1 MKRNQ
6 RGFTIV
12 ELVIVI
18 AVIAILAAVLIPTF
32 TSLINKANISADQQA
47 VRQMNTALAIDEA
60 ENGRAETVEQALDVL
75 NKAGYKAN
83 EYIALADGYQFYWDQ
98 STNRV
103 VLYNNNGNKI
113 EYPED
118 AAEKYKDYKDE
129 FSLNFKT
136 LNINEYV
143 TLDKTPSGSP
153 IDSAEALKEVL
164 KSAAT
169 FQTVKIAG
177 DISMTAAEFQ
187 ANYSES
193 KSTNIDLNEKTL
205 SLTNSDLIISDDNKV
220 TLTNGSVNGSFSV
233 SGAGRL
239 SLDQVKVTGFVG
251 DDGVWIGG
259 EAAEIIIKDS
269 EIIVENGFGIN
280 TNASSSENYGVNG
293 TISDSVIKTTK
304 GKDGTDDNLAVLLN
318 VRGSL
323 TFENCDIEGGR
334 QAVVC
339 RAGTATF
346 RNCRIN
352 GRGWIPTP
360 DYDQNEY
367 NRSLEEYSWDQGN
380 RLTTGVIV
388 MGAKQSASSGYIGDA
403 VVNLYDC
410 IITGENNAP
419 LVYLAGTGKP
429 STATRLNWS
438 GGTQLTVGENL
449 RYFRYLTVEKGTV
462 VCKAGD
468 ILVNGTA
475 INADAQNWA
484 AA

>member
-187 ANYSES
+187 ANYSET

-205 SLTNSDLIISDDNKV
+205 SLTGNSLQIVDDNKV
-220 TLTNGSVNGSFSV
+220 TLTNGSVNGSLSV

-239 SLDQVKVTGFVG
+239 SLDQVEVTGLSG
-251 DDGVWIGG
+251 NYGVWIGG
-259 EAAEIIIKDS
+259 EAAEINIKDS
-269 EIIVENGFGIN
+269 VIVGDVYGIT
-280 TNASSSENYGVNG
+280 TNAGTAANYGVNG
-293 TISDSVIKTTK
+293 TISGTVIKTEETES
-304 GKDGTDDNLAVLLN
+304 DDNTAILLN

-352 GRGWIPTP
+352 GRGWIPDSSNTSEYP
-360 DYDQNEY
+360 YSQEQNA
-367 NRSLEEYSWDQGN
+367 WGDGN
-380 RLTTGVIV
+380 RVATAAIT
-388 MGAKQSASSGYIGDA
+388 MGAKQAAGSSTGGYIGDA
-403 VVNLYDC
+403 VINLYNC
-410 IITGENNAP
+410 TVTSENGVP
-419 LVYLAGTGKP
+419 LVYLAGTGKL

>member
-103 VLYNNNGNKI
+103 VLYTNNGNKI

-153 IDSAEALKEVL
+153 IDSAAALKEVL

-169 FQTVKIAG
+169 FQTIKIAG

-187 ANYSES
+187 ANYSET

-220 TLTNGSVNGSFSV
+220 TLTNGSVNGSLRV
-233 SGAGRL
+233 LGAGRL
-239 SLDQVKVTGFVG
+239 SLDQVKVTGRPNEL
-251 DDGVWIGG
+251 GVWIGG

-269 EIIVENGFGIN
+269 EIVGDVYGI
-280 TNASSSENYGVNG
+280 TTSAETAANYGVNG
-293 TISDSVIKTTK
+293 TISGTVIKTEETES
-304 GKDGTDDNLAVLLN
+304 DDNTAILLN
-318 VRGSL
+318 VRGAL

-352 GRGWIPTP
+352 GRGWIPDSSNTSEYP
-360 DYDQNEY
+360 YSQEQNA
-367 NRSLEEYSWDQGN
+367 WGDGN
-380 RLTTGVIV
+380 RVATAAIT
-388 MGAKQSASSGYIGDA
+388 MGAKQAAGSSTGGYIGDA
-403 VVNLYDC
+403 VINLYNC
-410 IITGENNAP
+410 TVTSENGVP

>member
-187 ANYSES
+187 ANYSET

-205 SLTNSDLIISDDNKV
+205 SLTGNSLQIVDDNKV
-220 TLTNGSVNGSFSV
+220 TLTNGSVNGSLSV

-239 SLDQVKVTGFVG
+239 SLDQVEVTGLSG
-251 DDGVWIGG
+251 NYGVWIGG
-259 EAAEIIIKDS
+259 EAAEINIKDS
-269 EIIVENGFGIN
+269 VIVGDVYGIT
-280 TNASSSENYGVNG
+280 TNAGTAANYGVNG
-293 TISDSVIKTTK
+293 TISGTVIKTEETES
-304 GKDGTDDNLAVLLN
+304 DDNTAILLN
-318 VRGSL
+318 VRGAL

-352 GRGWIPTP
+352 GRGWIPDSSNTSEYP
-360 DYDQNEY
+360 YSQEQNA
-367 NRSLEEYSWDQGN
+367 WGDGN
-380 RLTTGVIV
+380 RVATAAIT
-388 MGAKQSASSGYIGDA
+388 MGAKQAAGSSTGGYIGDA
-403 VVNLYDC
+403 VINLYNC
-410 IITGENNAP
+410 TVTSENGVP
-419 LVYLAGTGKP
+419 LVYLAGTGKL

>member
-187 ANYSES
+187 ANYSET

-220 TLTNGSVNGSFSV
+220 TLTNGSVNGSLRV
-233 SGAGRL
+233 LGAGRL
-239 SLDQVKVTGFVG
+239 SLDQVKVTGRPNEL
-251 DDGVWIGG
+251 GVWIGG

-269 EIIVENGFGIN
+269 EIVGDVYGI
-280 TNASSSENYGVNG
+280 TTSAETAANYGVNG
-293 TISDSVIKTTK
+293 TISGTVIKTEETES
-304 GKDGTDDNLAVLLN
+304 DDNTAILLN
-318 VRGSL
+318 VRGAL

-352 GRGWIPTP
+352 GRGWIPDSSNTSEYP
-360 DYDQNEY
+360 YSQEQNA
-367 NRSLEEYSWDQGN
+367 WGDGN
-380 RLTTGVIV
+380 RVATAAIT
-388 MGAKQSASSGYIGDA
+388 MGAKQAAGSSTGGYIGDA
-403 VVNLYDC
+403 VINLYNC
-410 IITGENNAP
+410 TVTSENGVP
-419 LVYLAGTGKP
+419 LVYLAGTGKL

-449 RYFRYLTVEKGTV
+449 RYFRFLTVEKGTV

>member
-12 ELVIVI
+12 ELAIVI

-187 ANYSES
+187 ANYSET

-205 SLTNSDLIISDDNKV
+205 SLTGNSLQIVDDNKV
-220 TLTNGSVNGSFSV
+220 TLTNGSVNGSLSV

-239 SLDQVKVTGFVG
+239 SLDQVEVTGLSG
-251 DDGVWIGG
+251 NYGVWIGG
-259 EAAEIIIKDS
+259 EAAEINIKDS
-269 EIIVENGFGIN
+269 VIVGDVYGIT
-280 TNASSSENYGVNG
+280 TNAGTAANYGVNG
-293 TISDSVIKTTK
+293 TISGTVIKTEETES
-304 GKDGTDDNLAVLLN
+304 DDNTAILLN

-323 TFENCDIEGGR
+323 SFENCDIEGGR

-352 GRGWIPTP
+352 GRGWIPDSSNTSEYP
-360 DYDQNEY
+360 YSQEQNA
-367 NRSLEEYSWDQGN
+367 WGDGN
-380 RLTTGVIV
+380 RVATAAIT
-388 MGAKQSASSGYIGDA
+388 MGAKQAAGSSTGGYIGDA
-403 VVNLYDC
+403 VINLYNC
-410 IITGENNAP
+410 TVTSENGVP
-419 LVYLAGTGKP
+419 LVYLAGTGKL

>member
-187 ANYSES
+187 ANYSET

-205 SLTNSDLIISDDNKV
+205 SLTGNSLQIVDDNKV
-220 TLTNGSVNGSFSV
+220 TLTNGSVNGSLSV

-239 SLDQVKVTGFVG
+239 SLDQVEVTGLSG
-251 DDGVWIGG
+251 NYGVWIGG
-259 EAAEIIIKDS
+259 EAAEINIKDS
-269 EIIVENGFGIN
+269 VIIGDVYGIT
-280 TNASSSENYGVNG
+280 TNAGTAANYGVNG
-293 TISDSVIKTTK
+293 TISGTVIKTEETES
-304 GKDGTDDNLAVLLN
+304 DDNTAILLN

-323 TFENCDIEGGR
+323 SFENCDIEGGR

-352 GRGWIPTP
+352 GRGWIPDSSNTSEYP
-360 DYDQNEY
+360 YSQEQNA
-367 NRSLEEYSWDQGN
+367 WGDGN
-380 RLTTGVIV
+380 RVATAAIT
-388 MGAKQSASSGYIGDA
+388 MGAKQAAGSSTGGYIGDA
-403 VVNLYDC
+403 VINLYNC
-410 IITGENNAP
+410 TVTSENGVP
-419 LVYLAGTGKP
+419 LVYLAGTGKL

-449 RYFRYLTVEKGTV
+449 RYFRFLTVEKGTV

>member
-18 AVIAILAAVLIPTF
+18 AVIAIMAAVLIPTF

-143 TLDKTPSGSP
+143 TLDKMPSGSP
-153 IDSAEALKEVL
+153 IDSAAALKEVL

-187 ANYSES
+187 ANYSET

-220 TLTNGSVNGSFSV
+220 TLTNGSVNGSLRV
-233 SGAGRL
+233 LGAGRL
-239 SLDQVKVTGFVG
+239 SLDQVKVTGRPNEL
-251 DDGVWIGG
+251 GVWIGG

-269 EIIVENGFGIN
+269 EIVGDVYGI
-280 TNASSSENYGVNG
+280 TTSAETAANYGVNG
-293 TISDSVIKTTK
+293 TISGTVIKTEETES
-304 GKDGTDDNLAVLLN
+304 DDNTAILLN
-318 VRGSL
+318 VRGAL

-352 GRGWIPTP
+352 GRGWIPDSSNTSEYP
-360 DYDQNEY
+360 YSQEQNA
-367 NRSLEEYSWDQGN
+367 WGDGN
-380 RLTTGVIV
+380 RVATAAIT
-388 MGAKQSASSGYIGDA
+388 MGAKQAAGSSTGGYIGDA
-403 VVNLYDC
+403 VINLYNC
-410 IITGENNAP
+410 TVTSENGVP
-419 LVYLAGTGKP
+419 LVYLAGTGKL

>member
-187 ANYSES
+187 ANYSET

-205 SLTNSDLIISDDNKV
+205 SLTGNSLQIVDDNKV
-220 TLTNGSVNGSFSV
+220 TLTNGSVNGSLSV

-239 SLDQVKVTGFVG
+239 SLDQVEVTGLSG
-251 DDGVWIGG
+251 NYGVWIGG
-259 EAAEIIIKDS
+259 EAAEINIKDS
-269 EIIVENGFGIN
+269 VIVGDVYGIT
-280 TNASSSENYGVNG
+280 TNAGTAANYGVNG
-293 TISDSVIKTTK
+293 TISGTVIKTEETES
-304 GKDGTDDNLAVLLN
+304 DDNTAILLN

-323 TFENCDIEGGR
+323 SFENCDIEGGR

-346 RNCRIN
+346 RNCRTN
-352 GRGWIPTP
+352 GRGWIPDSSNTSEYP
-360 DYDQNEY
+360 YSQEQNA
-367 NRSLEEYSWDQGN
+367 WGDGN
-380 RLTTGVIV
+380 RVATAAIT
-388 MGAKQSASSGYIGDA
+388 MGAKQAAGSSTGGYIGDA
-403 VVNLYDC
+403 VINLYNC
-410 IITGENNAP
+410 TVTSENGVP
-419 LVYLAGTGKP
+419 LVYLAGTGKL

>member
-153 IDSAEALKEVL
+153 IDSAAALKEVL

-169 FQTVKIAG
+169 FQTIKIAG

-187 ANYSES
+187 ANYSET

-220 TLTNGSVNGSFSV
+220 TLTNGSVNGSLRV
-233 SGAGRL
+233 LGAGRL
-239 SLDQVKVTGFVG
+239 SLDQVKVTGRPNEL
-251 DDGVWIGG
+251 GVWIGG

-269 EIIVENGFGIN
+269 EIVGDVYGI
-280 TNASSSENYGVNG
+280 TTSAETAANYGVNG
-293 TISDSVIKTTK
+293 TISGTVIKTEETES
-304 GKDGTDDNLAVLLN
+304 DDNTAILLN
-318 VRGSL
+318 VRGAL

-339 RAGTATF
+339 HAGTATF

-352 GRGWIPTP
+352 GRGWIPDSSNTSEYP
-360 DYDQNEY
+360 YSQEQNA
-367 NRSLEEYSWDQGN
+367 WGDGN
-380 RLTTGVIV
+380 RVATAAIT
-388 MGAKQSASSGYIGDA
+388 MGAKQAAGSSTGGYIGDA
-403 VVNLYDC
+403 VINLYNC
-410 IITGENNAP
+410 TVTSENGVP

>member
-136 LNINEYV
+136 LNINAYV

-187 ANYSES
+187 ANYSET

-205 SLTNSDLIISDDNKV
+205 SLTGNSLQIVDDNKV
-220 TLTNGSVNGSFSV
+220 TLTNGSVNGSLSV

-239 SLDQVKVTGFVG
+239 SLDQVEVTGLSG
-251 DDGVWIGG
+251 NYGVWIGG
-259 EAAEIIIKDS
+259 EAAEINIKDS
-269 EIIVENGFGIN
+269 VIVGDVYGIT
-280 TNASSSENYGVNG
+280 TNAGTAANYGVNG
-293 TISDSVIKTTK
+293 TISGTVIKTEETES
-304 GKDGTDDNLAVLLN
+304 DDNTAILLN

-323 TFENCDIEGGR
+323 SFENCDIEGGR

-352 GRGWIPTP
+352 GRGWIPDSSNTSEYP
-360 DYDQNEY
+360 YSQEQNA
-367 NRSLEEYSWDQGN
+367 WGDGN
-380 RLTTGVIV
+380 RVATAAIT
-388 MGAKQSASSGYIGDA
+388 MGAKQAAGSSTGGYIGDA
-403 VVNLYDC
+403 VINLYNC
-410 IITGENNAP
+410 TVTSENGVP
-419 LVYLAGTGKP
+419 LVYLAGTGKL

-449 RYFRYLTVEKGTV
+449 RYFRNLTVEKGTV

>member
-187 ANYSES
+187 ANYSET

-205 SLTNSDLIISDDNKV
+205 SLTGNSLQIVDDNKV
-220 TLTNGSVNGSFSV
+220 TLTNGSVNGSLSV

-239 SLDQVKVTGFVG
+239 SLDQVEVTGLSG
-251 DDGVWIGG
+251 NYGVWIGG
-259 EAAEIIIKDS
+259 EAAEINIKDS
-269 EIIVENGFGIN
+269 VIIGDVYGIT
-280 TNASSSENYGVNG
+280 TNAGTAANYGVNG
-293 TISDSVIKTTK
+293 TISGTVIKTEETES
-304 GKDGTDDNLAVLLN
+304 DDNTAILLN

-323 TFENCDIEGGR
+323 SFENCDIEGGR

-352 GRGWIPTP
+352 GRGWIPDSSNTSEYP
-360 DYDQNEY
+360 YSQEQNA
-367 NRSLEEYSWDQGN
+367 WGDGN
-380 RLTTGVIV
+380 RVTTAAIT
-388 MGAKQSASSGYIGDA
+388 MGAKQAAGSSTGGYIGDA
-403 VVNLYDC
+403 VINLYNC
-410 IITGENNAP
+410 TVTSENGVP

-449 RYFRYLTVEKGTV
+449 RYFRFLTVEKGTV

>member
-153 IDSAEALKEVL
+153 IDSADALKEVL

-187 ANYSES
+187 ANYSET

-205 SLTNSDLIISDDNKV
+205 SLTGNSLQIVDDNKV
-220 TLTNGSVNGSFSV
+220 TLTNGSVNGSLSV

-239 SLDQVKVTGFVG
+239 SLDQVEVTGLSG
-251 DDGVWIGG
+251 NYGVWIGG
-259 EAAEIIIKDS
+259 EAAEINIKDS
-269 EIIVENGFGIN
+269 VIVGDVYGIT
-280 TNASSSENYGVNG
+280 TNAGTAANYGVNG
-293 TISDSVIKTTK
+293 TISGTVIKTEETES
-304 GKDGTDDNLAVLLN
+304 DDNTAILLN
-318 VRGSL
+318 VRGAL

-346 RNCRIN
+346 RNC
-352 GRGWIPTP
+352 P
-360 DYDQNEY
+360 DQ
-367 NRSLEEYSWDQGN
+367 RQGMDS
-380 RLTTGVIV
+380 RFLQYV
-388 MGAKQSASSGYIGDA
+388 
-403 VVNLYDC
+403 
-410 IITGENNAP
+410 
-419 LVYLAGTGKP
+419 
-429 STATRLNWS
+429 
-438 GGTQLTVGENL
+438 
-449 RYFRYLTVEKGTV
+449 
-462 VCKAGD
+462 
-468 ILVNGTA
+468 
-475 INADAQNWA
+475 
-484 AA
+484 

>member
-153 IDSAEALKEVL
+153 IDSADALKEVL

-169 FQTVKIAG
+169 FLTVKIAG

-187 ANYSES
+187 ANYSET

-205 SLTNSDLIISDDNKV
+205 SLTGNSLQIVDDNKD
-220 TLTNGSVNGSFSV
+220 TLTNGSVNGSLSV

-239 SLDQVKVTGFVG
+239 SLDQVEVTGLSG
-251 DDGVWIGG
+251 NYGVWIGG
-259 EAAEIIIKDS
+259 EAAEINIKDS
-269 EIIVENGFGIN
+269 VIVGDVYGIT
-280 TNASSSENYGVNG
+280 TNAGTAANYGVNG
-293 TISDSVIKTTK
+293 TISGTVIKTEETES
-304 GKDGTDDNLAVLLN
+304 DDNTAILLN
-318 VRGSL
+318 VRGAL

-352 GRGWIPTP
+352 GRGWIPDSSNTSEYP
-360 DYDQNEY
+360 YSQEQNA
-367 NRSLEEYSWDQGN
+367 WGDGN
-380 RLTTGVIV
+380 RVATAAIT
-388 MGAKQSASSGYIGDA
+388 MGAKQAAGSSAGGYIGDA
-403 VVNLYDC
+403 VINLYNC
-410 IITGENNAP
+410 TVTSENGVP

>member
-153 IDSAEALKEVL
+153 IDSAAALKEVL

-169 FQTVKIAG
+169 FQTIKIAG

-187 ANYSES
+187 ANYSET

-220 TLTNGSVNGSFSV
+220 TLTNGSVNGSLRV
-233 SGAGRL
+233 LGAGRL
-239 SLDQVKVTGFVG
+239 SLDQVKVTGRPNEL
-251 DDGVWIGG
+251 GVWIGG

-269 EIIVENGFGIN
+269 EIVGDVYGI
-280 TNASSSENYGVNG
+280 TTSAETAANYGVNG
-293 TISDSVIKTTK
+293 TISGTVIKTEETES
-304 GKDGTDDNLAVLLN
+304 DDNTAILLN
-318 VRGSL
+318 VRGAL

-352 GRGWIPTP
+352 GRGWIPDSSNTSEYP
-360 DYDQNEY
+360 YSQEQNA
-367 NRSLEEYSWDQGN
+367 WGDGN
-380 RLTTGVIV
+380 LVATAAIT
-388 MGAKQSASSGYIGDA
+388 MGAKQAAGSSTGGYIGDA
-403 VVNLYDC
+403 VINLYNC
-410 IITGENNAP
+410 TVTSENGVP

>member
-153 IDSAEALKEVL
+153 IDSAAALKEVL

-187 ANYSES
+187 ANYSET

-205 SLTNSDLIISDDNKV
+205 SLTGNSLQIVDDNKV
-220 TLTNGSVNGSFSV
+220 TLTNGSVNGSLSV

-239 SLDQVKVTGFVG
+239 SLDQVEVTGLSG
-251 DDGVWIGG
+251 NYGVWIGG
-259 EAAEIIIKDS
+259 EAAEINIKDS
-269 EIIVENGFGIN
+269 VIVGDVYGIT
-280 TNASSSENYGVNG
+280 TNAGTAANYGVNG
-293 TISDSVIKTTK
+293 TISGTVIKTEETES
-304 GKDGTDDNLAVLLN
+304 DDNTAILLN
-318 VRGSL
+318 VRGAL

-352 GRGWIPTP
+352 GRGWIPDSSNTSEYP
-360 DYDQNEY
+360 YSQEQNA
-367 NRSLEEYSWDQGN
+367 WGDGN
-380 RLTTGVIV
+380 RVATAAIT
-388 MGAKQSASSGYIGDA
+388 MGAKQAAGSSTGGYIGDA
-403 VVNLYDC
+403 VINLYNC
-410 IITGENNAP
+410 TVTSENGVP
-419 LVYLAGTGKP
+419 LVYLAGTGKL

>member
-153 IDSAEALKEVL
+153 IDSAAALKEVL

-187 ANYSES
+187 ANYSET

-205 SLTNSDLIISDDNKV
+205 SLTGNSLQIVDDNKV
-220 TLTNGSVNGSFSV
+220 TLTNGRVNGSLSV

-239 SLDQVKVTGFVG
+239 SLDQVEVTGLSG
-251 DDGVWIGG
+251 NYGVWIGG
-259 EAAEIIIKDS
+259 EAAEINIKDS
-269 EIIVENGFGIN
+269 VIVGDVYGIT
-280 TNASSSENYGVNG
+280 TNAGTAANYGVNG
-293 TISDSVIKTTK
+293 TISGTVIKTEETES
-304 GKDGTDDNLAVLLN
+304 DDNTAILLN

-323 TFENCDIEGGR
+323 SFENCDIEGGR

-352 GRGWIPTP
+352 GRGWIPDSSNTSEYP
-360 DYDQNEY
+360 YSQEQNA
-367 NRSLEEYSWDQGN
+367 WGDGN
-380 RLTTGVIV
+380 RVVTAAIT
-388 MGAKQSASSGYIGDA
+388 MGAKQAAGSSTGGYIGDA
-403 VVNLYDC
+403 VINLYNC
-410 IITGENNAP
+410 TVTSENGVP
-419 LVYLAGTGKP
+419 LVYLAGTGKL

>member
-153 IDSAEALKEVL
+153 IDSADALKEVL

-187 ANYSES
+187 ANYSET

-205 SLTNSDLIISDDNKV
+205 SLTGNSLQIVDDNKV
-220 TLTNGSVNGSFSV
+220 TLTNGSVNGSLSV

-239 SLDQVKVTGFVG
+239 SLDQVEVTGLSG
-251 DDGVWIGG
+251 NYGVWIGG
-259 EAAEIIIKDS
+259 EAAEINIKDS
-269 EIIVENGFGIN
+269 VIVGDVYGIT
-280 TNASSSENYGVNG
+280 TNAGTAANYGVNG
-293 TISDSVIKTTK
+293 TISGTVIKTEETES
-304 GKDGTDDNLAVLLN
+304 DDNTAILLN
-318 VRGSL
+318 VRGAL

-352 GRGWIPTP
+352 GRGWIPDSSNTSEYP
-360 DYDQNEY
+360 YSQEQNA
-367 NRSLEEYSWDQGN
+367 WGDGN
-380 RLTTGVIV
+380 RVATAAIT
-388 MGAKQSASSGYIGDA
+388 MGAKQAAGSSAGGYIGDA
-403 VVNLYDC
+403 VINLYNC
-410 IITGENNAP
+410 TVTSENGVP

>member
-187 ANYSES
+187 ANYSET

-205 SLTNSDLIISDDNKV
+205 SLTGNSLQIVDDNKV
-220 TLTNGSVNGSFSV
+220 TLTNGSVNGSLSV

-239 SLDQVKVTGFVG
+239 SLDQVEVTGLSG
-251 DDGVWIGG
+251 NYGVWIGG
-259 EAAEIIIKDS
+259 EAAEINIKDS
-269 EIIVENGFGIN
+269 VIIGDVYGIT
-280 TNASSSENYGVNG
+280 TNAGTAANYGVNG
-293 TISDSVIKTTK
+293 TISGTVIKTEETES
-304 GKDGTDDNLAVLLN
+304 DDNTAILLN

-323 TFENCDIEGGR
+323 SFENCDIEGGR

-352 GRGWIPTP
+352 GRGWIPDSSNTSEYP
-360 DYDQNEY
+360 YSQEQNA
-367 NRSLEEYSWDQGN
+367 WGDGN
-380 RLTTGVIV
+380 RVATAAIT
-388 MGAKQSASSGYIGDA
+388 MGAKQAAGSSTGGYIGDA
-403 VVNLYDC
+403 VINIYNCTV
-410 IITGENNAP
+410 TSENGVP
-419 LVYLAGTGKP
+419 LVYLAGTGKL

-449 RYFRYLTVEKGTV
+449 RYFRFLTVEKGTV

>member
-75 NKAGYKAN
+75 NKAGYKEN

-187 ANYSES
+187 ANYSET

-205 SLTNSDLIISDDNKV
+205 SLTGNSLQIVDDNKV
-220 TLTNGSVNGSFSV
+220 TLTNGSVNGSLSV

-239 SLDQVKVTGFVG
+239 SLDQVEVTGLSG
-251 DDGVWIGG
+251 NYGVWIGG
-259 EAAEIIIKDS
+259 EAAEINIKDS
-269 EIIVENGFGIN
+269 VIIGDVYGIT
-280 TNASSSENYGVNG
+280 TNAGTAANYGVNG
-293 TISDSVIKTTK
+293 TISGTVIKTEETES
-304 GKDGTDDNLAVLLN
+304 DDNTAILLN

-323 TFENCDIEGGR
+323 SFENCDIEGGR

-352 GRGWIPTP
+352 GRGWIPDSSNTSEYP
-360 DYDQNEY
+360 YSQEQNA
-367 NRSLEEYSWDQGN
+367 WGDGN
-380 RLTTGVIV
+380 RVATAAIT
-388 MGAKQSASSGYIGDA
+388 MGAKQAAGSSTGGYIGDA
-403 VVNLYDC
+403 VINLYNC
-410 IITGENNAP
+410 TVTSENGVP
-419 LVYLAGTGKP
+419 LVYLAGTGKL

-449 RYFRYLTVEKGTV
+449 RYFRFLTVEKGTV

>member
-187 ANYSES
+187 ANYSET

-205 SLTNSDLIISDDNKV
+205 SLTGNSLQIVDDNKV
-220 TLTNGSVNGSFSV
+220 TLTNGSVNGSLSV

-239 SLDQVKVTGFVG
+239 SLDQVEVTGLSG
-251 DDGVWIGG
+251 NYGVWIGG
-259 EAAEIIIKDS
+259 EAAEINIKDS
-269 EIIVENGFGIN
+269 VIVGDVYGIT
-280 TNASSSENYGVNG
+280 TNAGTAANYGVNG
-293 TISDSVIKTTK
+293 TISGTVIKTEETES
-304 GKDGTDDNLAVLLN
+304 DDNTAILLN

-323 TFENCDIEGGR
+323 SFENCDIEGGR

-352 GRGWIPTP
+352 GRGWIPDSSNTSEYP
-360 DYDQNEY
+360 YSQEQNA
-367 NRSLEEYSWDQGN
+367 WGDGN
-380 RLTTGVIV
+380 RVATAAIT
-388 MGAKQSASSGYIGDA
+388 MGAKQAAGSSRGGYIGDA
-403 VVNLYDC
+403 VINLYNC
-410 IITGENNAP
+410 TVTSENGVP
-419 LVYLAGTGKP
+419 LVYLAGTGKL

>member
-1 MKRNQ
+1 MKKSRK
-6 RGFTIV
+6 GFTIV

-153 IDSAEALKEVL
+153 IDSAAALKEVL

-169 FQTVKIAG
+169 FQTIKIAG

-187 ANYSES
+187 ANYSET

-220 TLTNGSVNGSFSV
+220 TLTNGSVNGSLRV
-233 SGAGRL
+233 LGAGRL
-239 SLDQVKVTGFVG
+239 SLDQVKVTGRPNEL
-251 DDGVWIGG
+251 GVWIGG

-269 EIIVENGFGIN
+269 EIVGDVYGI
-280 TNASSSENYGVNG
+280 TTSAETAANYGVNG
-293 TISDSVIKTTK
+293 TISGTVIKTEETES
-304 GKDGTDDNLAVLLN
+304 DDNTAILLN
-318 VRGSL
+318 VRGAL

-352 GRGWIPTP
+352 GRGWIPDSSNTSEYP
-360 DYDQNEY
+360 YSQEQNA
-367 NRSLEEYSWDQGN
+367 WGDGN
-380 RLTTGVIV
+380 RVATAAIT
-388 MGAKQSASSGYIGDA
+388 MGAKQAAGSSTGGYIGDA
-403 VVNLYDC
+403 VINLYNC
-410 IITGENNAP
+410 TVTSENGVP

>member
-187 ANYSES
+187 ANYSET

-205 SLTNSDLIISDDNKV
+205 SLTGNSLQIVDDNKV
-220 TLTNGSVNGSFSV
+220 TLTNGSVNGSLSV

-239 SLDQVKVTGFVG
+239 SLDQVEVTGLSG
-251 DDGVWIGG
+251 NYGVWIGG
-259 EAAEIIIKDS
+259 EAAEINIKDS
-269 EIIVENGFGIN
+269 VIIGDVYGIT
-280 TNASSSENYGVNG
+280 TN
-293 TISDSVIKTTK
+293 
-304 GKDGTDDNLAVLLN
+304 
-318 VRGSL
+318 
-323 TFENCDIEGGR
+323 
-334 QAVVC
+334 
-339 RAGTATF
+339 AGTAA
-346 RNCRIN
+346 N
-352 GRGWIPTP
+352 
-360 DYDQNEY
+360 
-367 NRSLEEYSWDQGN
+367 
-380 RLTTGVIV
+380 
-388 MGAKQSASSGYIGDA
+388 
-403 VVNLYDC
+403 
-410 IITGENNAP
+410 
-419 LVYLAGTGKP
+419 
-429 STATRLNWS
+429 
-438 GGTQLTVGENL
+438 
-449 RYFRYLTVEKGTV
+449 
-462 VCKAGD
+462 
-468 ILVNGTA
+468 
-475 INADAQNWA
+475 
-484 AA
+484 

>member
-187 ANYSES
+187 ANYSET

-205 SLTNSDLIISDDNKV
+205 SLTGNSLQIVDDNKV
-220 TLTNGSVNGSFSV
+220 TLTNGSVNGSLSV

-239 SLDQVKVTGFVG
+239 SLDQVEVTGLSG
-251 DDGVWIGG
+251 NYGVWIGG
-259 EAAEIIIKDS
+259 EAAEINIKDS
-269 EIIVENGFGIN
+269 VIVGDVYGIT
-280 TNASSSENYGVNG
+280 TNAGTAANYGVNG
-293 TISDSVIKTTK
+293 TISGTVIKTEETES
-304 GKDGTDDNLAVLLN
+304 DDNTAILLN

-323 TFENCDIEGGR
+323 SFENCDIEGGR

-352 GRGWIPTP
+352 GRGWIPDSSNTSEYP
-360 DYDQNEY
+360 YSQEQNA
-367 NRSLEEYSWDQGN
+367 WGDGN
-380 RLTTGVIV
+380 RVATAAIT
-388 MGAKQSASSGYIGDA
+388 MGAKQAAGSSAGGYIGDA
-403 VVNLYDC
+403 VINLYNC
-410 IITGENNAP
+410 TVTSENGVP
-419 LVYLAGTGKP
+419 LVYLAGTGKL

>member
-153 IDSAEALKEVL
+153 IDSAAALKEVL

-169 FQTVKIAG
+169 FQTIKIAG

-187 ANYSES
+187 ANYSET

-220 TLTNGSVNGSFSV
+220 TLTNGSVNGSLRV
-233 SGAGRL
+233 LGAGRL
-239 SLDQVKVTGFVG
+239 SLDQVKVTGRPNEL
-251 DDGVWIGG
+251 GVWIGG

-269 EIIVENGFGIN
+269 EIVGDVYGI
-280 TNASSSENYGVNG
+280 TTSAETAANYGVNG
-293 TISDSVIKTTK
+293 TISGTVIKTEETES
-304 GKDGTDDNLAVLLN
+304 DDNTAILLN
-318 VRGSL
+318 VRGAL

-352 GRGWIPTP
+352 GRGWIPDSSNTSEYP
-360 DYDQNEY
+360 YSQEQNA
-367 NRSLEEYSWDQGN
+367 WGDGN
-380 RLTTGVIV
+380 RVATAAIT
-388 MGAKQSASSGYIGDA
+388 MGAKQAAGSSTGGYIGDA
-403 VVNLYDC
+403 VINLYNC
-410 IITGENNAP
+410 TVTSENGVP

>member
-187 ANYSES
+187 ANYSET

-205 SLTNSDLIISDDNKV
+205 SLTGNSLQIFDDNKV
-220 TLTNGSVNGSFSV
+220 TLTNGSVNGSLSV

-239 SLDQVKVTGFVG
+239 SLDQVEVTGLSG
-251 DDGVWIGG
+251 NYGVWIGG
-259 EAAEIIIKDS
+259 EAAEINIKDS
-269 EIIVENGFGIN
+269 VIVGDVYGIT
-280 TNASSSENYGVNG
+280 TNAGTAANYGVNG
-293 TISDSVIKTTK
+293 TISGTVIKTEETES
-304 GKDGTDDNLAVLLN
+304 DDNTAILLN

-323 TFENCDIEGGR
+323 SFENCDIEGGR

-352 GRGWIPTP
+352 GRGWIPDSSNTSEYP
-360 DYDQNEY
+360 YSQEQNA
-367 NRSLEEYSWDQGN
+367 WGDGN
-380 RLTTGVIV
+380 RVATAAIT
-388 MGAKQSASSGYIGDA
+388 MGAKQAAGSSTGGYIGDA
-403 VVNLYDC
+403 VINLYNC
-410 IITGENNAP
+410 TVTSENGVP
-419 LVYLAGTGKP
+419 LVYLAGTGKL

>member
-187 ANYSES
+187 ANYSET

-205 SLTNSDLIISDDNKV
+205 SLTGNSLQIVDDNKV
-220 TLTNGSVNGSFSV
+220 TLTNGSVNGSLSV

-239 SLDQVKVTGFVG
+239 SLDQVEVTGLSG
-251 DDGVWIGG
+251 NYGVWIGG
-259 EAAEIIIKDS
+259 EAAEINIKDS
-269 EIIVENGFGIN
+269 VIVGDVYGIT
-280 TNASSSENYGVNG
+280 TNAGTAANYGVNG
-293 TISDSVIKTTK
+293 TISGTVIKTEETES
-304 GKDGTDDNLAVLLN
+304 DDNTAILLN

-323 TFENCDIEGGR
+323 SFENCDIEGGR

-352 GRGWIPTP
+352 GRGWIPDSSNTSEYP
-360 DYDQNEY
+360 YSQEQNA
-367 NRSLEEYSWDQGN
+367 WGDGN
-380 RLTTGVIV
+380 RVATAAIT
-388 MGAKQSASSGYIGDA
+388 MGAKQAAGSSTGGYIGDA
-403 VVNLYDC
+403 VINLYNC
-410 IITGENNAP
+410 MVTSENGVP
-419 LVYLAGTGKP
+419 LVYLAGTGKL

>member
-153 IDSAEALKEVL
+153 IDSAAALKEVL

-169 FQTVKIAG
+169 FQTIKIAG

-187 ANYSES
+187 ANYSET

-220 TLTNGSVNGSFSV
+220 TLTNGSVNGSLRV
-233 SGAGRL
+233 LGAGRL
-239 SLDQVKVTGFVG
+239 SLDQVKVTGRPNEL
-251 DDGVWIGG
+251 GVWIGG

-269 EIIVENGFGIN
+269 ESVGDVYGI
-280 TNASSSENYGVNG
+280 TTSAETAANYGVNG
-293 TISDSVIKTTK
+293 TISGTVIKTEETES
-304 GKDGTDDNLAVLLN
+304 DDNTAILLN
-318 VRGSL
+318 VRGAL

-352 GRGWIPTP
+352 GRGWIPDSSNTSEYP
-360 DYDQNEY
+360 YSQEQNA
-367 NRSLEEYSWDQGN
+367 WGDGN
-380 RLTTGVIV
+380 RVATAAIT
-388 MGAKQSASSGYIGDA
+388 MGAKQAAGSSTGGYIGDA
-403 VVNLYDC
+403 VINLYNC
-410 IITGENNAP
+410 TVTSENGVP

>member
-153 IDSAEALKEVL
+153 IDSADALKEVL

-187 ANYSES
+187 ANYSET

-205 SLTNSDLIISDDNKV
+205 SLTGNSLQIVDDNKV
-220 TLTNGSVNGSFSV
+220 TLTNGSVNGSLSV

-239 SLDQVKVTGFVG
+239 SLDQVEVTGLSG
-251 DDGVWIGG
+251 NYGVWIGG
-259 EAAEIIIKDS
+259 EAAEINIKDS
-269 EIIVENGFGIN
+269 VIVGDVYGIT
-280 TNASSSENYGVNG
+280 TNAGTAANYGVNG
-293 TISDSVIKTTK
+293 TISGTVIKTEETES
-304 GKDGTDDNLAVLLN
+304 DDNTAILLN
-318 VRGSL
+318 VRGAL

-352 GRGWIPTP
+352 GRGWIPDSSNTSEYP
-360 DYDQNEY
+360 YSQEQNA
-367 NRSLEEYSWDQGN
+367 WGDGN
-380 RLTTGVIV
+380 RVATAAIT
-388 MGAKQSASSGYIGDA
+388 MGAKQAAGSSAGGYIGDA
-403 VVNLYDC
+403 VINLYIC
-410 IITGENNAP
+410 TVTSENGVP

>member
-187 ANYSES
+187 ANYSET

-205 SLTNSDLIISDDNKV
+205 SLTGNSLQIVDDNKV
-220 TLTNGSVNGSFSV
+220 TLTNGSVNGSLSV

-239 SLDQVKVTGFVG
+239 SLDQVEVTGLSG
-251 DDGVWIGG
+251 NYGVWIGG
-259 EAAEIIIKDS
+259 EAAEINIKDS
-269 EIIVENGFGIN
+269 VIVGDVYGIT
-280 TNASSSENYGVNG
+280 TNAGTAANYGVNG
-293 TISDSVIKTTK
+293 TISGTVIKTEETES
-304 GKDGTDDNLAVLLN
+304 DDNTAILLN

-323 TFENCDIEGGR
+323 SFENCDIEGGR

-352 GRGWIPTP
+352 GRGWIPDSSNTSEYP
-360 DYDQNEY
+360 YSQEQNA
-367 NRSLEEYSWDQGN
+367 WGDGN
-380 RLTTGVIV
+380 RVATAAIT
-388 MGAKQSASSGYIGDA
+388 MGAKQAAGSSTGGYIGDA
-403 VVNLYDC
+403 VINLYNC
-410 IITGENNAP
+410 TVTSENGVP
-419 LVYLAGTGKP
+419 LVYLAGTGKL

-449 RYFRYLTVEKGTV
+449 RYFRYLTVEKGPV

>member
-75 NKAGYKAN
+75 NKAGYKSN

-187 ANYSES
+187 ANYSET

-205 SLTNSDLIISDDNKV
+205 SLTGNSLQIVDDNKV
-220 TLTNGSVNGSFSV
+220 TLTNGSVNGSLSV

-239 SLDQVKVTGFVG
+239 SLDQVEVTGLSG
-251 DDGVWIGG
+251 NYGVWIGG
-259 EAAEIIIKDS
+259 EAAEINIKDS
-269 EIIVENGFGIN
+269 VIVGDVYGIT
-280 TNASSSENYGVNG
+280 TNAGTAANYGVNG
-293 TISDSVIKTTK
+293 TISGTVIKTEETES
-304 GKDGTDDNLAVLLN
+304 DDNTAILLN

-323 TFENCDIEGGR
+323 SFENCDIEGGR

-352 GRGWIPTP
+352 GRGWIPDSSNTSEYP
-360 DYDQNEY
+360 YSQEQNA
-367 NRSLEEYSWDQGN
+367 WGDGN
-380 RLTTGVIV
+380 RVATAAIT
-388 MGAKQSASSGYIGDA
+388 MGAKQAAGSSTGGYIGDA
-403 VVNLYDC
+403 VINLYNC
-410 IITGENNAP
+410 TVTSENGVP
-419 LVYLAGTGKP
+419 LVYLAGTGKL

>member
-193 KSTNIDLNEKTL
+193 KCTNIDLNEKTL

-220 TLTNGSVNGSFSV
+220 TLTNGSVNGSLRV
-233 SGAGRL
+233 LGAGRL
-239 SLDQVKVTGFVG
+239 SLDQVKVTGRPNEL
-251 DDGVWIGG
+251 GVWIGG

-269 EIIVENGFGIN
+269 EIVGDVYGI
-280 TNASSSENYGVNG
+280 TTSAETAANYGVNG
-293 TISDSVIKTTK
+293 TISGTVIKTEETES
-304 GKDGTDDNLAVLLN
+304 DDNTAILLN
-318 VRGSL
+318 VRGAL

-352 GRGWIPTP
+352 GRGWIPDSSNTSEYP
-360 DYDQNEY
+360 YSQEQNA
-367 NRSLEEYSWDQGN
+367 WGDGN
-380 RLTTGVIV
+380 RVATAAIT
-388 MGAKQSASSGYIGDA
+388 MGAKQAAGSSTGGYIGDA
-403 VVNLYDC
+403 VINLYNC
-410 IITGENNAP
+410 TVTSENGVP
-419 LVYLAGTGKP
+419 LVYLAGTGKL

-449 RYFRYLTVEKGTV
+449 RYFRFLTVEKGTV

>member
-47 VRQMNTALAIDEA
+47 VRQLNTALAIDEA

-187 ANYSES
+187 ANYSET

-205 SLTNSDLIISDDNKV
+205 SLTGNSLQIVDDNKV
-220 TLTNGSVNGSFSV
+220 TLTNGSVNGSLSV

-239 SLDQVKVTGFVG
+239 SLDQVEVTGLSG
-251 DDGVWIGG
+251 NYGVWIGG
-259 EAAEIIIKDS
+259 EAAEINIKDS
-269 EIIVENGFGIN
+269 VIVGDVYGIT
-280 TNASSSENYGVNG
+280 TNAGTAANYGVNG
-293 TISDSVIKTTK
+293 TISGTVIKTEETES
-304 GKDGTDDNLAVLLN
+304 DDNTAILLN
-318 VRGSL
+318 VRGAL

-352 GRGWIPTP
+352 GRGWIPDSSNTSEYP
-360 DYDQNEY
+360 YSQEQNA
-367 NRSLEEYSWDQGN
+367 WGDGN
-380 RLTTGVIV
+380 RVATAAIT
-388 MGAKQSASSGYIGDA
+388 MGAKQAAGSSTGGYIGDA
-403 VVNLYDC
+403 VINLYNC
-410 IITGENNAP
+410 TVTSENGVP
-419 LVYLAGTGKP
+419 LVYLAGTGKL

>member
-187 ANYSES
+187 ANYSET

-205 SLTNSDLIISDDNKV
+205 SLTGNSLQIVDDNKV
-220 TLTNGSVNGSFSV
+220 TLTNGSVNGSLSV

-239 SLDQVKVTGFVG
+239 SLDQVEVTGLSSNY
-251 DDGVWIGG
+251 GVWIGG
-259 EAAEIIIKDS
+259 EAAEINIKDS
-269 EIIVENGFGIN
+269 VIVGDVYGIT
-280 TNASSSENYGVNG
+280 TNAGTAANYGVNG
-293 TISDSVIKTTK
+293 TISGTVIKTEETES
-304 GKDGTDDNLAVLLN
+304 DDNTAILLN

-323 TFENCDIEGGR
+323 SFENCDIEGGR

-352 GRGWIPTP
+352 GRGWIPDSSNTSEYP
-360 DYDQNEY
+360 YSQEQNA
-367 NRSLEEYSWDQGN
+367 WGDGN
-380 RLTTGVIV
+380 RVATAAIT
-388 MGAKQSASSGYIGDA
+388 MGAKQAAGSSTGGYIGDA
-403 VVNLYDC
+403 VINLYNC
-410 IITGENNAP
+410 TVTSENGVP
-419 LVYLAGTGKP
+419 LVYLAGTGKL

>member
-187 ANYSES
+187 ANYSET

-205 SLTNSDLIISDDNKV
+205 SLTGNSLQIVDDNKV
-220 TLTNGSVNGSFSV
+220 TLTNGSVNGSLSV

-239 SLDQVKVTGFVG
+239 SLDQVEVTGLSG
-251 DDGVWIGG
+251 NYGVWIGG
-259 EAAEIIIKDS
+259 EAAEINIKDS
-269 EIIVENGFGIN
+269 VIVGDVYGIT
-280 TNASSSENYGVNG
+280 TNAGTAANYGVNG
-293 TISDSVIKTTK
+293 TISGTVIKTEETES
-304 GKDGTDDNLAVLLN
+304 DDNTAILLN

-323 TFENCDIEGGR
+323 SFENCDIEGGR

-346 RNCRIN
+346 RNCPIN
-352 GRGWIPTP
+352 GRGWIPDSSNTSEYP
-360 DYDQNEY
+360 YSQEQNA
-367 NRSLEEYSWDQGN
+367 WGDGN
-380 RLTTGVIV
+380 RVATAAIT
-388 MGAKQSASSGYIGDA
+388 MGAKQAAGSSTGGYIGDA
-403 VVNLYDC
+403 VINLYNC
-410 IITGENNAP
+410 TVTSENGVP
-419 LVYLAGTGKP
+419 LVYLAGTGKL

>member
-187 ANYSES
+187 ANYSET

-205 SLTNSDLIISDDNKV
+205 SLTGNSLQIVDDNKV
-220 TLTNGSVNGSFSV
+220 TLTNGSVNGSLSV

-239 SLDQVKVTGFVG
+239 ALDQVEVTGLSG
-251 DDGVWIGG
+251 NYGVWIGG
-259 EAAEIIIKDS
+259 EAAEINIKDS
-269 EIIVENGFGIN
+269 VIVGDVYGIT
-280 TNASSSENYGVNG
+280 TNAGTAANYGVNG
-293 TISDSVIKTTK
+293 TISGTVIKTEETES
-304 GKDGTDDNLAVLLN
+304 DDNTAILLN
-318 VRGSL
+318 VRGAL

-352 GRGWIPTP
+352 GRGWIPDSSNTSEYP
-360 DYDQNEY
+360 YSQEQNA
-367 NRSLEEYSWDQGN
+367 WGDGN
-380 RLTTGVIV
+380 RVATAAIT
-388 MGAKQSASSGYIGDA
+388 MGAKQAAGSSAGGYIGDA
-403 VVNLYDC
+403 VINLYNC
-410 IITGENNAP
+410 TVTSENGVP

-438 GGTQLTVGENL
+438 GGTQLAVGENL

>member
-220 TLTNGSVNGSFSV
+220 TLTNGSVNGSLRV
-233 SGAGRL
+233 LGAGRL
-239 SLDQVKVTGFVG
+239 SLDQVKVTGRPNEL
-251 DDGVWIGG
+251 GVWIGG

-269 EIIVENGFGIN
+269 EIVGDVYGI
-280 TNASSSENYGVNG
+280 TTSAETAANYGVNG
-293 TISDSVIKTTK
+293 TISGTVIKTEETES
-304 GKDGTDDNLAVLLN
+304 DDNTAILLN
-318 VRGSL
+318 VRGAL

-352 GRGWIPTP
+352 GRGWIPDSSNTSEYP
-360 DYDQNEY
+360 YSQEQNA
-367 NRSLEEYSWDQGN
+367 WGDGN
-380 RLTTGVIV
+380 RVATAAIT
-388 MGAKQSASSGYIGDA
+388 MGAKQAAGSSTGGYIGDA
-403 VVNLYDC
+403 VINLYNC
-410 IITGENNAP
+410 TVTSENGVP
-419 LVYLAGTGKP
+419 LVYLAGTGKL

-449 RYFRYLTVEKGTV
+449 RYFRFLTVEKGTV

>member
-153 IDSAEALKEVL
+153 IDSAAALKEVL

-169 FQTVKIAG
+169 FQTIKIAG

-187 ANYSES
+187 ANYSET

-220 TLTNGSVNGSFSV
+220 TLTNGSVNGSLRV
-233 SGAGRL
+233 LGAGRL
-239 SLDQVKVTGFVG
+239 SLDQVKVTGRPNEL
-251 DDGVWIGG
+251 GVWIGG

-269 EIIVENGFGIN
+269 EIVGDVYGI
-280 TNASSSENYGVNG
+280 TTSAETAANYGVNG
-293 TISDSVIKTTK
+293 TISGTVIKTEETES
-304 GKDGTDDNLAVLLN
+304 DDNTAILLN
-318 VRGSL
+318 VRGAL

-352 GRGWIPTP
+352 GRGWIPDSSNTSEYP
-360 DYDQNEY
+360 YSQEQNA
-367 NRSLEEYSWDQGN
+367 WGDGN
-380 RLTTGVIV
+380 RVATAAIT
-388 MGAKQSASSGYIGDA
+388 MGAKLAAGSSTGGYIGDA
-403 VVNLYDC
+403 VINLYNC
-410 IITGENNAP
+410 TVTSENGVP